1 VLILVDT
8 LRKDGLHLYGNE
20 RRTSDAID
28 ALAEE
33 GWVFD
38 HHIASASQ
46 TVPSMLS
53 LMLSRHPADHGFAD
67 KSRGHFIKNPPF
79 YSEDFVFLAEVFQ
92 KAGYTNG
99 GFVTNPYLGTRS
111 RFDQGFEKYV
121 HGRRPGSAVTF
132 GALEWVSDVVRERRE
147 PFFLYVH
154 YMDVHHPVA
163 PPAPFRDRFPLPAG
177 GRRVY
182 ADWLVPKL
190 RPIDLE
196 FTRTLYDAAI
206 SFIDSQVEALV
217 EQLDALGVRDDTLF
231 VFTSDHGDEF
241 FDHGGLGHGTTVYGE
256 LVRVPLV
263 VVYPRR
269 LEPGRRIAHLT
280 RHVDLAPTLLRW
292 AGVPVP
298 PEFQGGSLLEPAT
311 RAFVE
316 NGPWEGVYAE
326 GRKLILNRATGEHFL
341 FDLGDELDQTPTAR
355 EPEDELLW
363 QHLGEYGELRNEH
376 EAVPRGEAW
385 DREELE
391 ELRALGY
398 ME

>member
-1 VLILVDT
+1 VDT

-46 TVPSMLS
+46 TVPSMVS

-67 KSRGHFIKNPPF
+67 RSRGHFIKNPPF
-79 YSEDFVFLAEVFQ
+79 YPEDFVFLAEVLQ
-92 KAGYTNG
+92 EAGYTNG
-99 GFVTNPYLGTRS
+99 GFVTNPYLGSRS
-111 RFDQGFEKYV
+111 GFDQGFEKYV

-132 GALEWVSDVVRERRE
+132 GALEWVRDVVLNRRE

-163 PPAPFRDRFPLPAG
+163 PPPPFRDRFPLPTG

-182 ADWLVPKL
+182 ADWLVPNL
-190 RPIDLE
+190 RPVDLE

-206 SFIDSQVEALV
+206 SFIDSQVETLV
-217 EQLDALGVRDDTLF
+217 SQLDSLGVRDDTIF

-292 AGVPVP
+292 ADVPVP
-298 PEFQGGSLLEPAT
+298 PEFKGGSLLEPAT

-326 GRKLILNRATGEHFL
+326 GRKLILNRSSGEHTL
-341 FDLGDELDQTPTAR
+341 FDLRDELDQTPLAR
-355 EPEDELLW
+355 DPKDDVLFH
-363 QHLGEYGELRNEH
+363 HLGEYHARRKDSV
-376 EAVPRGEAW
+376 AAPRGETW
-385 DREELE
+385 DPEELE
-391 ELRALGY
+391 ELRTLGY
-398 ME
+398 VE